1 MKKTLS
7 VILASLAVS
16 ACGSIAIMDKSEAVN
31 AQPEMIITTDAAFW
45 NSAGNYSIA
54 GLYSGEFTRDYSN
67 STMFNTFSFKDGAMA
82 ATIINNE
89 SSDTWKILCTGGGLT
104 VTYMGVDFGGNDPYQ
119 CEITKDGKEVG
130 EYKIEPEAGMIDMSL
145 EKKEKG
151 LIRIGS
157 THFNIETIHSSES
170 MMMNVANPLGYSFK
184 QGTQEVAAVQTNGVL
199 TVQMLESL
207 TKEQKDTIAVGAI
220 ASALSWRPED

>member
-1 MKKTLS
+1 MKKTLC
-7 VILASLAVS
+7 VIFASLAVS
-16 ACGSIAIMDKSEAVN
+16 ACGSVAIMDKSDAVK
-31 AQPEMIITTDAAFW
+31 AQPEMIIQTDAAFW
-45 NSAGNYSIA
+45 SSAGSYSIA

-67 STMFNTFSFKDGAMA
+67 SSMFNTFSYKDGGMA
-82 ATIINNE
+82 ATIINSE
-89 SSDTWKILCTGGGLT
+89 THDIWKILCTGGGLS

-119 CEITKDGKEVG
+119 CTIIQDDKKVG
-130 EYKIEPEAGMIDMSL
+130 EYIIEPEASMIDISL

-157 THFNIETIHSSES
+157 THFNIETVHSSES

-184 QGTQEVAAVQTNGVL
+184 QGTQEVAAIQTNGVL
-199 TVQMLESL
+199 TVQVIENL

-220 ASALSWRPED
+220 ASALSWRPEE